1 MQHQQIFGDSHIGQI
16 CVFISCI
23 TFIRTYIVDKH
34 IQIDKTKTEML
45 PDVLTSLFNRLG
57 LTLMWGLISKHCI
70 RPVCQQNAF
79 RDKNC
84 KCCFSIAKPPYQRF
98 LFDSQFNIIKN
109 NIQVEPLK
117 VIFMWFWYQSEF
129 IFSNLLTCASTIC
142 CNSTLI
148 PTYHHLCVCIMWFS
162 VYLCICL
169 NHSFDWSSTN
179 HVILL

>member
-1 MQHQQIFGDSHIGQI
+1 MRHQQIFGDSHIGQI

-117 VIFMWFWYQSEF
+117 VIIFMWFWYQSEF
-129 IFSNLLTCASTIC
+129 IFSNFLTYASIIC
-142 CNSTLI
+142 CNSTLS
-148 PTYHHLCVCIMWFS
+148 PTYHHLCVCITWFS
-162 VYLCICL
+162 VYL
-169 NHSFDWSSTN
+169 
-179 HVILL
+179 